1 MRMSKKMA
9 FSYLYTSIYGMVFAG
24 EIVLNMTGMELG
36 EFWSVPL
43 RAARL
48 AMVQELWQAL
58 LAGRQG

>member
-1 MRMSKKMA
+1 MV